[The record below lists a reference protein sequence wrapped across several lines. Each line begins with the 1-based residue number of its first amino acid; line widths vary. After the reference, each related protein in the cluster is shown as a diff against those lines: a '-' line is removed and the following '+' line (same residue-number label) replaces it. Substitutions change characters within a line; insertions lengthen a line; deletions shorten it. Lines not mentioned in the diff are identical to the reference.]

1 MAYGV
6 CNVLADALGAET
18 KPLGL
23 RVTVKAVAVT
33 ARIADVQL
41 RTFDF
46 IMQQRYDASS
56 FANAGRGAGAVEA
69 RVPRCFEMSQVFAPV
84 LLTSDSTDA
93 ALSSTYRIFIGPA
106 GPFSR
111 WQQGER

>member
-6 CNVLADALGAET
+6 CKVLADALGAET

-41 RTFDF
+41 RTFNL
-46 IMQQRYDASS
+46 IMQQRRDASRV
-56 FANAGRGAGAVEA
+56 ANA
-69 RVPRCFEMSQVFAPV
+69 
-84 LLTSDSTDA
+84 D
-93 ALSSTYRIFIGPA
+93 
-106 GPFSR
+106 
-111 WQQGER
+111 